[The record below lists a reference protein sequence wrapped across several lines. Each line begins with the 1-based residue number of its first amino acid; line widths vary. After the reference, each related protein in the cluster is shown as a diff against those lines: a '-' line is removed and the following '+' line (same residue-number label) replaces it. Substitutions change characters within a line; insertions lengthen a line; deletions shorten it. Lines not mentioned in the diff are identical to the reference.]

1 MLYLLCPVY
10 FDARQREGEARARQ
24 AKASDLCMS
33 CHVRVCTYV
42 RAYGRKAKDQ
52 AFIFFLGGRA
62 SLPDDVFYL
71 SCSFPLFAVLVCMD
85 LIFLLLRCLSL
96 AGFAYQPAEIPRV
109 GDGREFALLCPWG

>member
-1 MLYLLCPVY
+1 
-10 FDARQREGEARARQ
+10 
-24 AKASDLCMS
+24 MS

-85 LIFLLLRCLSL
+85 LIFLRLLYLSP
-96 AGFAYQPAEIPRV
+96 AGLRTNQRRYRV
-109 GDGREFALLCPWG
+109 PEMGESLRYLVLGLKR